1 MPIIIYKDITLQLL
15 IQVKVVPLSG
25 MVGFPGYIYSF
36 WTLRRISLFI
46 DLQKKRCIFHTTST
60 KSPIR
65 GLFTAFMKWQE
76 KALCRKALG
85 EKKELKIPYA
95 A

>member
-1 MPIIIYKDITLQLL
+1 M
-15 IQVKVVPLSG
+15 
-25 MVGFPGYIYSF
+25 
-36 WTLRRISLFI
+36 
-46 DLQKKRCIFHTTST
+46 
-60 KSPIR
+60 
-65 GLFTAFMKWQE
+65 FTAFMKWQE